1 MFDFNRKKILV
12 TYLMYFGDLVTVT
25 PFLEI
30 LRRYAPEADI
40 TLLVDKK
47 LQDVVIYNPY
57 IDHVETID
65 KKGKDNSISGIW
77 KVGKRLRDQK
87 FDITINLHPNERTS
101 LICFLSKPKQLIGD
115 AALIFRPFWDI
126 RTPINYKLH
135 NAERFIDIL
144 SQLGI
149 HDKKNS
155 GLDVV
160 ISKAWRQKAD
170 AFYKESQVKEG
181 EKIIGFHVG
190 SAVPRKCWHPKNF
203 AKVADYFN
211 HKGYRVVIFGSS
223 ADKEQVEKTIS
234 YMETK
239 PIVATGKFTI
249 GEFIAAVR
257 RCDLF
262 ISNDSGPMHAAA
274 SQKLPIV
281 GLFSSGNPTT
291 FGPYGTNSICLK
303 GNKIYKF
310 INREIE
316 FEECDEF
323 ISPDK
328 IKADVVIE
336 SAEELLQLG
345 YRNKEK

>member
-211 HKGYRVVIFGSS
+211 RKGYRVVIFGSS
-223 ADKEQVEKTIS
+223 ADKEPVKKTIS

-303 GNKIYKF
+303 GKEVFEF
-310 INREIE
+310 INKS
-316 FEECDEF
+316 FEF
-323 ISPDK
+323 IDSPEFVSPDE
-328 IKADVVIE
+328 IPVENVIQA
-336 SAEELLQLG
+336 AEKLLKL
-345 YRNKEK
+345 

>member
-211 HKGYRVVIFGSS
+211 RKGYRVVIFGSS
-223 ADKEQVEKTIS
+223 ADKEPVKKTIS

-303 GNKIYKF
+303 GKEVFEF
-310 INREIE
+310 INKS
-316 FEECDEF
+316 FEF
-323 ISPDK
+323 IDSPEFVSPDE
-328 IKADVVIE
+328 ISVENVIQA
-336 SAEELLQLG
+336 AEKLLKL
-345 YRNKEK
+345 

>member
-1 MFDFNRKKILV
+1 MFDFNHKKILV

-30 LRRYAPEADI
+30 LRRYAPESEI
-40 TLLVDKK
+40 SLLVDKK
-47 LQDVVIYNPY
+47 LQDVVLYNPY

-65 KKGKDNSISGIW
+65 KKGKDNSIFGIW
-77 KVGKRLRDQK
+77 IVGKRLRDQR
-87 FDITINLHPNERTS
+87 FDVTINLHPNERTS

-115 AALIFRPFWDI
+115 AAFIFRLFWDI

-144 SQLGI
+144 NQLGI

-170 AFYKESQVKEG
+170 EFYRENQVKEG

-190 SAVPRKCWHPKNF
+190 SAVARKCWHPKNF

-211 HKGYRVVIFGSS
+211 RKGYRVVIFGSS
-223 ADKEQVEKTIS
+223 ADKEPVKKTIS

-249 GEFIAAVR
+249 GEFIAVVR

-303 GNKIYKF
+303 GKEVFEF
-310 INREIE
+310 INKS
-316 FEECDEF
+316 FEF
-323 ISPDK
+323 IDSPEFVSPDE
-328 IKADVVIE
+328 ISVENVIQA
-336 SAEELLQLG
+336 AEKLLKL
-345 YRNKEK
+345 

>member
-1 MFDFNRKKILV
+1 MFDFNHKKILV

-115 AALIFRPFWDI
+115 AAFIFRSFWDT

-170 AFYKESQVKEG
+170 EFYRENQVKEG

-190 SAVPRKCWHPKNF
+190 SAVARKCWHPKNF

-211 HKGYRVVIFGSS
+211 RKGYRVVIFGSS
-223 ADKEQVEKTIS
+223 ADKEPVKKTIS

-303 GNKIYKF
+303 GKEVFEF
-310 INREIE
+310 INKS
-316 FEECDEF
+316 FEF
-323 ISPDK
+323 IDSPEFVSPDE
-328 IKADVVIE
+328 ISVENVIQA
-336 SAEELLQLG
+336 AEKLLKL
-345 YRNKEK
+345 

>member
-1 MFDFNRKKILV
+1 MFDFNHKKILV

-30 LRRYAPEADI
+30 LRRYAPESEI
-40 TLLVDKK
+40 SLLVDKK
-47 LQDVVIYNPY
+47 LQDVVLYNPY

-65 KKGKDNSISGIW
+65 KKEKDNSIFGIW
-77 KVGKRLRDQK
+77 IVGKRLRDQR
-87 FDITINLHPNERTS
+87 FDVTINLHPNERTS

-115 AALIFRPFWDI
+115 AAFIFRPFWDI

-144 SQLGI
+144 NQLGI

-170 AFYKESQVKEG
+170 EFYRENQVKEG

-190 SAVPRKCWHPKNF
+190 SAVARKCWHPKNF

-211 HKGYRVVIFGSS
+211 RKGYRVVIFGSS
-223 ADKEQVEKTIS
+223 ADKEPVKKTIS

-249 GEFIAAVR
+249 GEFIAVVR

-303 GNKIYKF
+303 GKEVFEF
-310 INREIE
+310 INKS
-316 FEECDEF
+316 FEF
-323 ISPDK
+323 IDSPEFVSPDE
-328 IKADVVIE
+328 ISVENVIQA
-336 SAEELLQLG
+336 AEKLLKL
-345 YRNKEK
+345 